1 MHQVNEIVDVSHF
14 FLSPLT
20 GISSILQTQ
29 KIKKEVD
36 PEKNA
41 RALQMIKKLKA
52 RIELY
57 QWYLMLQNLEKK
69 SKGGESVQ
77 SEKDIDDL
85 ISLHE
90 LMKNIFLL
98 TDSKVFSVNDH
109 KIEIHIGA
117 TSKTNHDDLLA
128 IDLLRSCILMS
139 GPSNMLL
146 EYKSA
151 DVIEVTL

>member
-29 KIKKEVD
+29 GLKHEID

-41 RALQMIKKLKA
+41 KALQMIKKLKA

-57 QWYLMLQNLEKK
+57 QWYLMLQNIEKK
-69 SKGGESVQ
+69 VKQAS
-77 SEKDIDDL
+77 DIDAKNNTEGL
-85 ISLHE
+85 VSLHE
-90 LMKNIFLL
+90 LIKNIFLL
-98 TDSKVFSVNDH
+98 TDSSVVSINDH
-109 KIEIHIGA
+109 LVQISIGPV
-117 TSKTNHDDLLA
+117 SKTNHDDLLA
-128 IDLLRSCILMS
+128 IDLLRSCIIMS
-139 GPSNMLL
+139 GAGMSL

-151 DVIEVTL
+151 EVIEVTI